1 MTGITR
7 RHFAAAAA
15 LLPALKLQ
23 AARLD
28 RVGAQLYT
36 LRSVLP
42 QKPVETL
49 RTLEQIGYTEVEVVG
64 GDLPKIWDALR
75 ATRLKAVAVHFDT
88 AIFTRDTAK
97 LDAALDD
104 AKAKGFAYVLCPWVP
119 PDQRSAEAMQRLGA
133 ALNEAGR
140 KAQARGLT
148 LCYHNHA
155 FEFAPMEGGGT
166 MLDRLLRET
175 DPGLVQLEF
184 DIMWSQVAGVDP
196 VSVLKKY
203 AGRVPLVHLKNV
215 KAGIGPRF
223 DEKVPRDAFLEVGQ
237 GAIAIA
243 PVLRAAV
250 AAGTKHFFVEQDQ
263 TPGDPLDS
271 LRGSFNYLR
280 GLEF

>member
-7 RHFAAAAA
+7 RRFAAAAA

-23 AARLD
+23 AARLE
-28 RVGAQLYT
+28 RIGAQLYT

-42 QKPVETL
+42 QKPAETL
-49 RTLEQIGYTEVEVVG
+49 RALEQIGYNEVEVVG

-75 ATRLKAVAVHFDT
+75 ATRLKAIAVHFDA

-119 PDQRSAEAMQRLGA
+119 PDQRSADAMQRLGA

-140 KAQARGLT
+140 KARARGLT

-175 DPGLVQLEF
+175 DPSLVQLEF

-223 DEKVPRDAFLEVGQ
+223 DEKVPREAFQEVGQ

-250 AAGTKHFFVEQDQ
+250 AAGAKHFFVEQDQ
-263 TPGDPLDS
+263 TPGDPIES